1 MKCALLV
8 LGCDGLNPNTTNYY
22 PVTMGSQLYHMP
34 HPEASDLIELRT
46 VLMKLKF
53 WCQLV
58 DKEEVCTLS

>member
-34 HPEASDLIELRT
+34 HPEAPRS
-46 VLMKLKF
+46 F
-53 WCQLV
+53 WLDRAKDCPYEAEILV
-58 DKEEVCTLS
+58 PACR